1 MTTQMRK
8 NPPERC
14 KVINASLAITFIFK
28 LIQAGYNFLRCCNF
42 AINITS
48 FLEESK
54 SASTI
59 VW

>member
-1 MTTQMRK
+1 MRK

-59 VW
+59 V